1 MKAKQREVLPMFD
14 SGMPHRPV
22 IRTSVLAWEAHGG
35 FTGRKKATFALL
47 RHVHEAPTSGEL
59 AHYRRLSGLLPEHED
74 PTATLLMIRRGLS
87 DLLACG
93 AVEHGPSRPCKVTG
107 ETCVTWRIV
116 TR

>member
-35 FTGRKKATFALL
+35 FTGRKKAVMDTLNIYSESGL
-47 RHVHEAPTSGEL
+47 APTSGEM
-59 AHYRRLSGLLPEHED
+59 AAGHYSTFGPRDWTACLLFV
-74 PTATLLMIRRGLS
+74 RRGLS

-93 AVEHGPSRPCKVTG
+93 AVEHGPSRLCGTTN
-107 ETCVTWRIV
+107 EHCVTWRIV